1 MELKVAEDK
10 SWLKREYLRTSTR
23 GRNQKAG
30 GMRSNI
36 LDAIARVNKGTG
48 EIICETDELRGGAVR
63 MKIRVKKEDLK
74 QVLEVMRDDSKSIN
88 YINHRLQYSS
98 SPAASLSSSSSSLE
112 QRLILL
118 RKRQLM
124 RTAQIRIRQRGST
137 WTPALQSIPEEL

>member
-10 SWLKREYLRTSTR
+10 SWMKREYLRTSTR

-30 GMRSNI
+30 VTRSNI
-36 LDAIARVNKGTG
+36 LDAIARVNKGPG
-48 EIICETDELRGGAVR
+48 EIVCETDELSGGAVR

-74 QVLEVMRDDSKSIN
+74 QVLDAMRDDGKSIN
-88 YINHRLQYSS
+88 YINHRHQYSS
-98 SPAASLSSSSSSLE
+98 SPAASLSSSSLE

-124 RTAQIRIRQRGST
+124 RTAQIRIRQRGSA

>member
-10 SWLKREYLRTSTR
+10 SWMKREYLRTSTR
-23 GRNQKAG
+23 GRNQKTG
-30 GMRSNI
+30 VTRSNI

-48 EIICETDELRGGAVR
+48 EIVCETDELSGGAVR

-74 QVLEVMRDDSKSIN
+74 QVLEAMRDDGKSIN
-88 YINHRLQYSS
+88 YINHRHQYSS
-98 SPAASLSSSSSSLE
+98 SPAASLSSSSLE

-124 RTAQIRIRQRGST
+124 RTAQIRIRQRGSA

>member
-1 MELKVAEDK
+1 MELKVAEEK
-10 SWLKREYLRTSTR
+10 SWMKREYLRTSTR

-30 GMRSNI
+30 VTRSNI

-48 EIICETDELRGGAVR
+48 EIVCETDELSGGAVR

-74 QVLEVMRDDSKSIN
+74 QVLEAMRDDGKSIN
-88 YINHRLQYSS
+88 YMNHRHQYSS
-98 SPAASLSSSSSSLE
+98 SPAASLSSSSSLE

-118 RKRQLM
+118 RKRQLT
-124 RTAQIRIRQRGST
+124 RTAQIRIRQRGSA